1 MKGDSQPILKF
12 MEGSSKRFVIPV
24 YQRNYDWKKDNC
36 QQLFRD
42 LLDVINHN
50 RSSHFFGSIVAST
63 EGNDFIIID
72 GQQRL
77 TTVSLM
83 LLALMNLITEEKV
96 KSESPYLAAMIKEEF
111 LIDKWQPEN
120 KKIKLKPVKNDMK
133 AFNSLFGAHE
143 DYERNSNITQN
154 YLYFYEEIEK
164 SGVLADDLFEAI
176 KKLIVINITL
186 DRDDDPQLIFE
197 SLNSTGLDLSEAD
210 KTRNYILMGLDQK
223 LQERMYEDYWN
234 KIEVLTNYQ
243 VSEFIRQYLTFKL
256 AKWPTINGV
265 YGVFKNYVEYRG
277 LETEPLL
284 EDLKHHAKFY
294 NEIATGTTGIHKAD
308 MILRRLA
315 LMEMSVVNPFFFAL
329 FERFKSNDL
338 TEDEFCTVLATVESF
353 LFRRLVCEVPTNAL
367 NKIFASL
374 NNEALRIIEDKKD
387 YAKAVIYALE
397 HKSGTTRFPNDE
409 EFEASVRVRDF
420 YNMRPKNKIYYFNRL
435 ENGDSYETLNVPEMM
450 QAKDHGLSVEH
461 IMPQTLT
468 EAWKK
473 DLGPDYQQIHETWK
487 NRIANLTL
495 TAYNSKYSNRTFKEK
510 LIMED
515 GFKDSPLPLNRWI
528 GEQEKWTL
536 DELEQRSDIM
546 AALFL
551 KLWPL
556 TQVAFEPKQ
565 ASSTLRSLDDDFDFT
580 GTRVASYTFMETK
593 QNVTT
598 WKDATEGVLR
608 QLCELDPAGMHR
620 IAEYKEFPGTF
631 IEAMGEPKAGWTN
644 IGQDLYVYLATST
657 ASKMRV
663 LEGVFKLMKLNG
675 DDLYFEIRQDSE
687 EE

>member
-42 LLDVINHN
+42 LMDVISHD

-63 EGNDFIIID
+63 EGDDFIIID

-77 TTVSLM
+77 TTISLM
-83 LLALMNLITEEKV
+83 LLALTNLITEKKV
-96 KSESPYLAAMIKEEF
+96 KCESPYLAAMIKEEF
-111 LIDKWQPEN
+111 LIDKWQPDN
-120 KKIKLKPVKNDMK
+120 RKIKLKPVKNDMK
-133 AFNSLFGAHE
+133 AFNSLFGPSE
-143 DYERNSNITQN
+143 DFVRDSNVTQN

-164 SGVLADDLFEAI
+164 SGLLADKLFEAI

-210 KTRNYILMGLDQK
+210 KIRNYILMGLEQK
-223 LQERMYEDYWN
+223 IQERMYEDYWN
-234 KIEVLTNYQ
+234 KIEILTNYQ
-243 VSEFIRQYLTFKL
+243 VSDFIRQYLTFKL
-256 AKWPTINGV
+256 AKWPNINGV
-265 YGVFKNYVEYRG
+265 YSVFKHYVEYNEF
-277 LETEPLL
+277 ETEALL
-284 EDLKHHAKFY
+284 KDLKHHARFY
-294 NEIATGTTGIHKAD
+294 SQITNGTTGTYQVDI
-308 MILRRLA
+308 ILKRLA
-315 LMEMSVVNPFFFAL
+315 LMEMSVVNPFFFAI
-329 FERFKSNDL
+329 FEKFSSSELDETDL
-338 TEDEFCTVLATVESF
+338 CNILSTIESF

-374 NNEALRIIEDKKD
+374 NNDALKIIEDKKD
-387 YAKAVIYALE
+387 YAKAVIYVLE
-397 HKSGTTRFPNDE
+397 HKSGAARFPNND
-409 EFEASVRVRDF
+409 EFETSVRTRDF

-435 ENGDSYETLNVPEMM
+435 ENGNSYETLNVPEMM

-473 DLGPDYQQIHETWK
+473 DLGPDYELIHKTWK
-487 NRIANLTL
+487 NRISNLTL
-495 TAYNSKYSNRTFKEK
+495 TAYNSRYSNRTFKEK
-510 LIMED
+510 LSMED
-515 GFKDSPLPLNRWI
+515 GFKDSPLPLNSWI
-528 GEQEKWTL
+528 GEQKKWTL

-546 AALFL
+546 VEQFL

-556 TQVAFEPKQ
+556 PKIDFIPKQ
-565 ASSTLRSLDDDFDFT
+565 ATSSQHSLDDDFDFT
-580 GTRVASYTFMETK
+580 GTRIVSYTFMGTK

-620 IAEYKEFPGTF
+620 IAEYEDFPGTF
-631 IEAMGEPKAGWTN
+631 FEAMGEPKAGWTN
-644 IGQDLYVYLATST
+644 IGQDLFVYLATST

-663 LEGVFKLMKLNG
+663 LEGVFEMMRLNK
-675 DDLYFEIRQDSE
+675 DDLYFEIKSDE
-687 EE
+687 EEG